1 MISLAAYLINKNE
14 PKTSEVSV
22 RTSPP
27 VRPVSDGDGDGGS
40 GGSGNGSGSGN
51 GDRAKQSSSNLGRT
65 FVGGVGIVEPA
76 GEAISVGS
84 QLPGIVAEVRV
95 NPGDDVEAGQTLFV
109 LDDRT
114 ARANIAVAKVQL
126 AAEEAKLQDLV
137 GQVATQRARVDA
149 ASARVDLAEA
159 TLRDANRE
167 LKRAEELA
175 LSNAISATELDQNRL
190 SVEVAQAQSREAAAN
205 YRQELANLQL
215 ISSDPDGPK
224 ILVQKIA
231 IEQARAALEREQ
243 VVLAQHTIV
252 APRASRVLQ
261 VKVRAGEYV
270 PAAVLATP
278 VITLG
283 VVKPLHVRV
292 EIDEADITRFSG
304 TAKAYASVRG
314 RPDNRF
320 PMTYVR
326 TEPYVIPK
334 KTLTGSV
341 SERVDT
347 RVLQVIYSLKP
358 EALAAWPGQ
367 QIDVYIECSD
377 GT

>member
-27 VRPVSDGDGDGGS
+27 VRPVIDGDV
-40 GGSGNGSGSGN
+40 GSGNGN
-51 GDRAKQSSSNLGRT
+51 GDRAKQRSSDLGRT

-95 NPGDDVEAGQTLFV
+95 NPGEDVETGQTLFV

-114 ARANIAVAKVQL
+114 ARANIAVAKTQL
-126 AAEEAKLQDLV
+126 AAEEAKLQDLM

-149 ASARVDLAEA
+149 ASARMDLAEA

-167 LKRAEELA
+167 LRRAEELA

-205 YRQELANLQL
+205 YRQELANLKL
-215 ISSDPDGPK
+215 IASDPDGPK

-231 IEQARAALEREQ
+231 IEQAKAALEREQ

-292 EIDEADITRFSG
+292 DIDEADITRFNG
-304 TAKAYASVRG
+304 AARAYASVRG
-314 RPDNRF
+314 RPDSRF

-377 GT
+377 VDAK